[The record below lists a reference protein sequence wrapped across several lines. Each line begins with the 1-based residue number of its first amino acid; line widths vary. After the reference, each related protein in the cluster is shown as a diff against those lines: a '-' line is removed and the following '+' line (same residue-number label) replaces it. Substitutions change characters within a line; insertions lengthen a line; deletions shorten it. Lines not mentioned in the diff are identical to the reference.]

1 MKVALVTGGGKG
13 IGAGICRL
21 LSEEYAVIINYN
33 KSEKQ
38 AKALEKEL
46 RDKGRTAEAVFADI
60 TDLTDIKKMIDYIV
74 SRYHKIDALVN
85 NSGVSSYSLI
95 QDVTEKEYDYVMD
108 CNLKGG
114 FFVTKEVAEQMI
126 KRKTG
131 SVVFISSMWGE
142 CGASMES
149 VYSASKGG
157 LIALT
162 KSLAKELAPSGI
174 RVNCVAPGVIDTDM
188 FDFDSDI
195 RRKLIENTPLERIGK
210 DYDVAATVKFLL
222 SDEASFI
229 TGQVLGVN
237 GGYHI

>member
-13 IGAGICRL
+13 IGAAICRR
-21 LSEEYAVIINYN
+21 LSEDYAVIINYN

-46 RDKGRTAEAVFADI
+46 REKGKTAEAVFADI
-60 TDLTDIKKMIDYIV
+60 TDLKDIKKMIDYII

-85 NSGVSSYSLI
+85 NSGVSSYSLV
-95 QDVTEKEYDYVMD
+95 QFVTEKEYDYVMD
-108 CNLKGG
+108 CNLKGA
-114 FFVTKEVAEQMI
+114 FFTTKEAVEHMI
-126 KRKTG
+126 NRKSG

-174 RVNCVAPGVIDTDM
+174 RVNCVTPGVIDTDM
-188 FDFDSDI
+188 FDFDSEI
-195 RRKLIENTPLERIGK
+195 RRKLIEETPLERIGK
-210 DYDVAATVKFLL
+210 DTDVANAVGFLL
-222 SDEASFI
+222 SDKASFI
-229 TGQVLGVN
+229 TGQIIGVN